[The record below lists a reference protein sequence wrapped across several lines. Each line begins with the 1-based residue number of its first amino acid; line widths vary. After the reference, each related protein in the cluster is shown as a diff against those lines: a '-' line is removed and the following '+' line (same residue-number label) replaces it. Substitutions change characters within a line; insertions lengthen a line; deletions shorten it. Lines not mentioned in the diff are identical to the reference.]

1 MGRRLCHRYGPGRLP
16 YASRRDIGGGLAM
29 AATGLLAAVLWFG
42 GTWTLLLAG
51 LESDMLG
58 FLLVGGMFAF
68 PVAIVSA
75 FLLGTLCWRTAS
87 SETRRPL
94 RGAIFGGVT
103 ATGSLI
109 AGRSALPSFS
119 PSRTLPAARWPHS
132 RRSSSDSSC
141 FLPASFS
148 RRWLPGGWF
157 SRSVSSAVGITSAH
171 TREREMRLRATG
183 RQCSWLTPR
192 ATDRR
197 SCCAGPRSCPR
208 RFR

>member
-1 MGRRLCHRYGPGRLP
+1 
-16 YASRRDIGGGLAM
+16 M

-109 AGRSALPSFS
+109 AGALGPAVVLAVSNVASGEMAALEAIIFGLVVF
-119 PSRTLPAARWPHS
+119 PAGLLFAAMAAGWLVLPLGVVGGWYHERAHSRT
-132 RRSSSDSSC
+132 
-141 FLPASFS
+141 
-148 RRWLPGGWF
+148 
-157 SRSVSSAVGITSAH
+157 
-171 TREREMRLRATG
+171 
-183 RQCSWLTPR
+183 
-192 ATDRR
+192 
-197 SCCAGPRSCPR
+197 
-208 RFR
+208 